1 MNKKLGPG
9 ILFILSLVLLY
20 LGGVVDGAIGAGL
33 AVGGLICLALAI
45 LGGIK
50 KLAGGGR
57 QQRSTE
63 VLNHAKRIVKTSEHF
78 YQSMTSKNNHSI
90 SKADVTLDITGYCL
104 YVTFKELINSGYKT
118 EDCKHML
125 EQLTKHISF
134 YIERDV
140 SFSDLYMKHFM
151 AITELLG
158 IESSEE
164 EYKPKMKK
172 HLIKSYNLK
181 PETSVLET
189 TLIEQ
194 IDSLIKT
201 QSLIKALR

>member
-1 MNKKLGPG
+1 MNKKLGSG

-50 KLAGGGR
+50 KLARGGR

-78 YQSMTSKNNHSI
+78 YQSMTSKNSHSI
-90 SKADVTLDITGYCL
+90 SKADVTLDITGYSL
-104 YVTFKELINSGYKT
+104 YVTFKELIRAGYKT
-118 EDCKHML
+118 DDCKHML

-164 EYKPKMKK
+164 EYILKMKK
-172 HLIKSYNLK
+172 HLIKSYNLR